1 MGLRFVS
8 LVISGVTFFPNF
20 RFAQSHNLVC
30 LRDVALSFIYNNFF
44 AVSGEEEFLDTNKVR
59 HSVQRWKS
67 QR

>member
-8 LVISGVTFFPNF
+8 LVITSPTFFPPNF

-44 AVSGEEEFLDTNKVR
+44 AVSGEEEFLETNKV
-59 HSVQRWKS
+59 
-67 QR
+67 